1 MAGFFFFF
9 YKGKRA
15 CSKTSRCQVQS
26 PHREAFSL
34 YQVQDKLRDSLFQD
48 LWALHGLKS
57 QLDKTMKEKSI
68 EIYEYKDTLLAL

>member
-1 MAGFFFFF
+1 MAGFFFF

-26 PHREAFSL
+26 PQREAFSL

-48 LWALHGLKS
+48 L
-57 QLDKTMKEKSI
+57 
-68 EIYEYKDTLLAL
+68 